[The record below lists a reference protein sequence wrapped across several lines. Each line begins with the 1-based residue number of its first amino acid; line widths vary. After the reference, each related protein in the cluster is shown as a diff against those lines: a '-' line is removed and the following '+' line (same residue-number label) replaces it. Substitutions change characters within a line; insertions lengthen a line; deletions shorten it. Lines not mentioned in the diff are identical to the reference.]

1 MTLSPK
7 VINLAVGQLQSNC
20 YIYEVGQQS
29 AIIIDPGD
37 DDQYIIEN
45 LLKSDLAPAAIL
57 ATHGHFDHL
66 MAGFSLQAAFNIPFY
81 MHTADTF
88 LLTRMR
94 QTAIHFKEADP
105 GPEPIVTKFFD
116 NKTKEFVVLDSILKI
131 ILTPGHTPGSVSY
144 YDKDR
149 GVVFVGD
156 LMFSDGSI
164 GEVTHAYSSRPDTK
178 ASISKILKLPDDTIV
193 YSGHGEAAT
202 IAELRENFSW
212 AASS

>member
-1 MTLSPK
+1 MTDKTSQVFRIP
-7 VINLAVGQLQSNC
+7 VGQLQSNC

-29 AIIIDPGD
+29 AVIIDPGG

-66 MAGFSLQAAFNIPFY
+66 LAGFSLQAAFNIPFY
-81 MHTADTF
+81 MHSSDKF

-94 QTAIHFKEADP
+94 HTAIHFKEVDP
-105 GPEPIVTKFFD
+105 GPEPIITKFFD
-116 NKTKEFVVLDSILKI
+116 NKTREFVVIDTTLTI
-131 ILTPGHTPGSVSY
+131 IQTPGHTPGSVSY

-156 LMFSDGSI
+156 LLFSDGSI

-178 ASISKILKLPDDTIV
+178 ASIAKILQLPDNTIV
-193 YSGHGEAAT
+193 YSGHGEESTVLELKVKFEWAAT
-202 IAELRENFSW
+202 
-212 AASS
+212 